1 MKLVLHDILTKLNN
15 IPSLDTFDVSS
26 EIFPWSFLI
35 DK

>member
-15 IPSLDTFDVSS
+15 IPSLDTFVISS
-26 EIFPWSFLI
+26 EILPLSSLI